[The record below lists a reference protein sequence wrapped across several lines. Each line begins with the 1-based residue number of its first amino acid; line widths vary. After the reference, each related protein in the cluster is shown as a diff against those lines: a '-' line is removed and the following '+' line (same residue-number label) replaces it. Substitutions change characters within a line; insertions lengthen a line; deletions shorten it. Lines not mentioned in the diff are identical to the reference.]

1 MKRFKGFPVK
11 VDVLSRFRTAKE
23 TKDVLRRVKEG
34 DVDILVGTH
43 RILGKDVQFK
53 NLGLLIVDEEQRFGV
68 QHKEII
74 KNMKH
79 QVDVLTLSATPI
91 PRTLHMSMVGI
102 RDMSVL
108 ETPPEERL
116 PVQTRVIDYNDGVI
130 RDAILRE
137 VSRGG
142 QVYFLYNSVQTI
154 GAFYERLKQL
164 VPEARIGVAHG
175 QMREHGLE
183 DVMMDF
189 YGGSYDVLLCTTI
202 IESGLDVPTANTL
215 IVFDA
220 DRFGLSQLYQLRGRV
235 GRSNRQAYAYFTIR
249 PERSLSETAEKRLE
263 AIREFTEFG
272 AGFRIAMRD
281 LEIRGAGN
289 ILGPE
294 QHGHLATVGYDM
306 YCKLMEETLQEAR
319 AEQEGLPPAKP
330 HLETRV
336 DIKVDAYL
344 PDDYVHDDRQRM
356 EMYKRIA
363 SLTTQADR
371 EDITDELLDRFGEVP
386 PVVETLLD
394 VAQVR
399 VLANQLGVSLVTYK
413 RGGFLVMKLNA
424 EYMPDQA
431 AFIPAMAMT
440 DKRLMPSTTAP
451 DVLLLVDP
459 TLGEYAMLSEAV
471 KVLGKLNENVETM
484 LKKQKKDAKP
494 TVQNSK

>member
-1 MKRFKGFPVK
+1 
-11 VDVLSRFRTAKE
+11 
-23 TKDVLRRVKEG
+23 
-34 DVDILVGTH
+34 
-43 RILGKDVQFK
+43 
-53 NLGLLIVDEEQRFGV
+53 
-68 QHKEII
+68 
-74 KNMKH
+74 
-79 QVDVLTLSATPI
+79 
-91 PRTLHMSMVGI
+91 MV
-102 RDMSVL
+102 
-108 ETPPEERL
+108 
-116 PVQTRVIDYNDGVI
+116 
-130 RDAILRE
+130 
-137 VSRGG
+137 
-142 QVYFLYNSVQTI
+142 
-154 GAFYERLKQL
+154 
-164 VPEARIGVAHG
+164 
-175 QMREHGLE
+175 
-183 DVMMDF
+183 
-189 YGGSYDVLLCTTI
+189 
-202 IESGLDVPTANTL
+202 IENAE
-215 IVFDA
+215 
-220 DRFGLSQLYQLRGRV
+220 RFGLSQLHQLRGRV
-235 GRSNRQAYAYFTIR
+235 GPSNRQAYAYFTIR

-306 YCKLMEETLQEAR
+306 YCKVMEETLHEAR

-356 EMYKRIA
+356 EMYKRMA
-363 SLTTQADR
+363 SLPTQADC

-471 KVLGKLNENVETM
+471 KVLGKLNENIETM
-484 LKKQKKDAKP
+484 LKKQKKGEKHEN
-494 TVQNSK
+494 T